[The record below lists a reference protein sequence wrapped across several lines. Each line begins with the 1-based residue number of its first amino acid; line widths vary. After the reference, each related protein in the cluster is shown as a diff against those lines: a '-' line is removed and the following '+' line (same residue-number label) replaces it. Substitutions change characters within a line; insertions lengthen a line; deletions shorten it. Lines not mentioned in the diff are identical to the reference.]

1 MRSPET
7 SLLTEAEGAGGF
19 LEAEA
24 EVRAGGARAGRCS
37 SGTHGAVWPRPVFG
51 AAGAAGGAGGWGGG
65 GGPRLVR
72 LLRGGGVRGKLWDE
86 VFPEGLPRATTS
98 SWSSGALLGPDG
110 VFRTHDPV
118 CISLEPVTA
127 LGGS

>member
-51 AAGAAGGAGGWGGG
+51 AAGAAGGAGGGVGGRAEVSTAAAWWG
-65 GGPRLVR
+65 R
-72 LLRGGGVRGKLWDE
+72 
-86 VFPEGLPRATTS
+86 EGQTV
-98 SWSSGALLGPDG
+98 G
-110 VFRTHDPV
+110 
-118 CISLEPVTA
+118 
-127 LGGS
+127 